1 MSRARLWWTPE
12 DLAASGL
19 PGIPGNKRGVNRLAD
34 RSGWRDDP
42 ALFRRQGGRGGG
54 WEYHRDALPA
64 EARAA
69 LAGQEN
75 VPSVRPKPAAEPV
88 GRDAAWAAFE
98 AAPESAR
105 AEAQRRLDALQAAEA
120 LSLAGTSP
128 SAAAD
133 LAAERA
139 GVSVRTLYNW
149 MAAAE
154 GARADD
160 RLAFL
165 LPKTAL
171 RGPSTARAA
180 VDPAF
185 GDLVKADYLRPSR
198 PSLKSSYDR
207 ALRIAAAD
215 GVPAAGYKAIQR
227 WIAREVSR
235 PSLILAREG
244 VERLKQ
250 LYPPQVRDKSALH
263 AMEAVNGDVHR
274 FDVFVRWP
282 ALPGEAEGAIARPQM
297 VAFQDLHS
305 GRLLAWRVDRT
316 PNAQAV
322 KLAVGDMIDTFG
334 IPERVV
340 LDNGREF
347 AAKELTAGAPTRYR
361 FKVREDDVPGLFVQL
376 GCTIHWATPYSGQ
389 SKPIERAF
397 RDLCD
402 RVSKDPRFEGAY
414 TGNRPD
420 AKPENYGS
428 RAIPL
433 AEFLDVLAEG
443 IEDHNTRRGRRS
455 EVAWGRS
462 FAEVFDESYAEAP
475 IRKATAEQ
483 RRLWLMGAENL
494 RGHSKTGEIALMGNR
509 YWANWLTSHAGARL
523 VARFDPAALWDGIH
537 VYDAAG
543 RYLGEAPCREKAGFF
558 DVDEARTHSKARRE
572 WIAAEKRALEA
583 LRRKTA
589 AELGAALDA
598 VAPETGEPAQAK
610 VVAPMFAAPR
620 RAREVEADAPEIAE
634 RQSAIVADLAARR
647 VAAESLEEADEERTR
662 FRRAL
667 DLIRD
672 EEGGDALTREQARWL
687 TVYRES
693 SEFRA
698 QMRLFENF
706 GEAMFAGM

>member
-1 MSRARLWWTPE
+1 MSGARLWWTPE

-42 ALFRRQGGRGGG
+42 ALFRRQAGRGGG

-69 LAGQEN
+69 LMRMEKA
-75 VPSVRPKPAAEPV
+75 PAPRSEAPAEPIS
-88 GRDAAWAAFE
+88 RDAAWAAFE
-98 AAPESAR
+98 AAPETAR
-105 AEAQRRLDALQAAEA
+105 AEAQRRLEALQAAEA
-120 LSLAGTSP
+120 LALAGTSP

-149 MAAAE
+149 MAAAD
-154 GARADD
+154 GARSDD

-165 LPKTAL
+165 LPRTAL
-171 RGPSTARAA
+171 RGPSAARAP
-180 VDPAF
+180 VDPSF

-207 ALRIAAAD
+207 AVRIAATE
-215 GVPAAGYKAIQR
+215 GVPVAGYKAIQR

-282 ALPGEAEGAIARPQM
+282 ASPGETEGAIARPQM

-305 GRLLAWRVDRT
+305 GRLLSWRVDRT

-402 RVSKDPRFEGAY
+402 RVAKDPRFEGAW

-433 AEFLDVLAEG
+433 DQFLAVLAEG
-443 IEDHNTRRGRRS
+443 IEEHNTRRGRRS

-494 RGHSKTGEIALMGNR
+494 RASSKSGEVALMGNR
-509 YWANWLTSHAGARL
+509 YWAPWLAAHAGARL

-543 RYLGEAPCREKAGFF
+543 RYLGEAPCRAKVGFF
-558 DVDEARTHSKARRE
+558 DVDEARLHTRARRD
-572 WIAAEKRALEA
+572 WINAEKRALDA
-583 LRRKTA
+583 LRRKSA
-589 AELGAALDA
+589 LEVGAALDA
-598 VAPETGEPAQAK
+598 IAPDAAEPVEAK
-610 VVAPMFAAPR
+610 VVAPLFAAPR
-620 RAREVEADAPEIAE
+620 RAAASDPDAPEIAA
-634 RQSAIVADLAARR
+634 RQTAIVADLAARR
-647 VAAESLEEADEERTR
+647 AAAEGMEEADEERAR

-672 EEGGDALTREQARWL
+672 EDAGGGLTREQARWL
-687 TVYRES
+687 AVYRDS

-698 QMRLFENF
+698 QMRLFENY
-706 GEAMFAGM
+706 GEAMFVGM